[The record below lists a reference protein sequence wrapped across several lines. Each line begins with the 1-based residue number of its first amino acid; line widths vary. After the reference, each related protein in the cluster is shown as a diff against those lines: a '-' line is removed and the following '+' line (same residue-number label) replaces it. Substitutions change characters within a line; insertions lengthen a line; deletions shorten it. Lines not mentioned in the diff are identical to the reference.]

1 MTDIQFTLIYLI
13 LVPYFY
19 KFHRQR
25 LKKFDTWNLNA
36 NTTRYNMRTHTKK
49 RKRKRLTEILTLIK
63 TKVAI
68 IILSPTSM
76 NPISS
81 TQQIIRLTKASYV
94 YNVLSTREYRFEG
107 PCRFSFSVPPFIKT
121 TKLLRKERT
130 RETLKTSLSFFFF
143 SSIKMKLLFLSI
155 RYCREIII
163 IKLNR

>member
-1 MTDIQFTLIYLI
+1 MPTQLATIC
-13 LVPYFY
+13 
-19 KFHRQR
+19 
-25 LKKFDTWNLNA
+25 
-36 NTTRYNMRTHTKK
+36 THTPKK
-49 RKRKRLTEILTLIK
+49 KKRLTEILTLIQ

-94 YNVLSTREYRFEG
+94 YNVLSTREHRFGG

-130 RETLKTSLSFFFF
+130 RETLKTSLSFFF
-143 SSIKMKLLFLSI
+143 LVVL
-155 RYCREIII
+155 R
-163 IKLNR
+163 

>member
-19 KFHRQR
+19 KFHRQG
-25 LKKFDTWNLNA
+25 LKKFDRWNLNA
-36 NTTRYNMRTHTKK
+36 NTTRCNMHTHTKK
-49 RKRKRLTEILTLIK
+49 KKRLTEILTLIK
-63 TKVAI
+63 TKVAV

-107 PCRFSFSVPPFIKT
+107 PCRFSFSVPSFIKT
-121 TKLLRKERT
+121 TKLFTKGENMGNPKNIT
-130 RETLKTSLSFFFF
+130 
-143 SSIKMKLLFLSI
+143 LLFFLVVL
-155 RYCREIII
+155 R
-163 IKLNR
+163 